1 MKRELIV
8 DCRSGGMRAA
18 VLEDGELVELHMEG
32 GEPDRQTETLY
43 YGRIQA
49 VRPSVHAA
57 FVEIG
62 QELNAFLR
70 TLSKEQIA
78 EKDRLC
84 MARLMIL
91 HGFYDKA

>member
-43 YGRIQA
+43 YGRIRRF
-49 VRPSVHAA
+49 VLPST
-57 FVEIG
+57 
-62 QELNAFLR
+62 R
-70 TLSKEQIA
+70 
-78 EKDRLC
+78 RLWKSG
-84 MARLMIL
+84 RS
-91 HGFYDKA
+91 